1 MEKIRRTVNTAALL
15 GILAVL
21 ILILVRLPQAQHFPT
36 LNDFIKATD
45 DQKKILL
52 QDLPLVRV
60 TEVGGTVSVDVT
72 NYELKVSIDEPLR
85 VEVDNY

>member
-1 MEKIRRTVNTAALL
+1 MEKILRAVNTGALL
-15 GILAVL
+15 GILAVM
-21 ILILVRLPQAQHFPT
+21 ILILVRLPQAQHFPN
-36 LNDFIKATD
+36 LNNFLKASD

-52 QDLPLVRV
+52 QNLPLVRV

-72 NYELKVSIDEPLR
+72 NYKLKVSVDEPLR